1 MNIIFFISLFFAPIA
16 AICAYLITYEEYKH
30 HFDHKKAIIHSLE
43 IAVITLLVFIA
54 IGFITGVIFRKG
66 L

>member
-1 MNIIFFISLFFAPIA
+1 MNIFFFISLIFAPIA
-16 AICAYLITYEEYKH
+16 GVCAYIITYEEYKH

-43 IAVITLLVFIA
+43 IAILTVLVFIA
-54 IGFITGVIFRKG
+54 IGFIIGVLFHKG